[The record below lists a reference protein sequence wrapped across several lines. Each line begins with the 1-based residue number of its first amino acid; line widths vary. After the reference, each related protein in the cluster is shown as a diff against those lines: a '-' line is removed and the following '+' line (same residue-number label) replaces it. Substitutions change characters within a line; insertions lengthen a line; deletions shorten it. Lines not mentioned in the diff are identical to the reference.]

1 MIGKIFRKSSGTFR
15 VRIRYIFGCT
25 KHDHGISGIS
35 TIDSN
40 CISRDPLKNILAGS
54 EDSVNELIREFDNV
68 ERMRRMSID
77 SERVVRPVWHAMLSL
92 RPGESLSALEWRTA
106 VRMYLAGLGF
116 DESNLYVA
124 VMHRDKDHE
133 HVHIV
138 ANRIRIKGDF
148 ALVRDSCERNVS
160 VNTVSDI
167 EDYFSLCKAPK
178 PHESW
183 SASITHAELMASQR
197 DNDLPTRHRMIAK
210 IAGVIEATNNVG
222 GDMFMFVQLLRRQQ
236 VYVHLALGD
245 LGQPTGISF
254 EFQGKFISGR
264 ALKRSRL
271 TWNKLVTQEGIFYD
285 PDTVFELKS
294 ETEVRDFG
302 EQEAIRVYYYEFAS
316 PKNRIYI
323 RFTAK
328 QIEVFKMIEEMS
340 KILELFFG
348 GGFKYRERKAGR
360 YFVEYVPGQDMGCYE
375 ELFRKNM
382 LGTGELVR

>member
-1 MIGKIFRKSSGTFR
+1 
-15 VRIRYIFGCT
+15 
-25 KHDHGISGIS
+25 
-35 TIDSN
+35 
-40 CISRDPLKNILAGS
+40 
-54 EDSVNELIREFDNV
+54 
-68 ERMRRMSID
+68 
-77 SERVVRPVWHAMLSL
+77 
-92 RPGESLSALEWRTA
+92 
-106 VRMYLAGLGF
+106 
-116 DESNLYVA
+116 
-124 VMHRDKDHE
+124 
-133 HVHIV
+133 
-138 ANRIRIKGDF
+138 
-148 ALVRDSCERNVS
+148 
-160 VNTVSDI
+160 
-167 EDYFSLCKAPK
+167 
-178 PHESW
+178 
-183 SASITHAELMASQR
+183 
-197 DNDLPTRHRMIAK
+197 MIAK